1 MAEKDIKM
9 WYESYD
15 FNVDRDRN
23 IGYNPDCEMVKEFKQ
38 HNNKV
43 NSLHKAFR
51 YLYLFIYF
59 IV

>member
-23 IGYNPDCEMVKEFKQ
+23 FGYNLDSEMVKEFK
-38 HNNKV
+38 
-43 NSLHKAFR
+43 
-51 YLYLFIYF
+51 
-59 IV
+59 